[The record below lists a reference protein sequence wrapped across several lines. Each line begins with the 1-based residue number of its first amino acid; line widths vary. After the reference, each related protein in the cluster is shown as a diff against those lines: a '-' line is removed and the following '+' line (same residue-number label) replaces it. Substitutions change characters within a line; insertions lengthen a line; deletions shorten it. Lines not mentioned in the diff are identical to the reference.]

1 MTARYQKQI
10 AVPDGFPVLLKDF
23 AREVLRQQPEN
34 IYGFGA
40 QHFQQLYEQQK
51 VRPIHSDIVVT
62 LNKQLVESLPV

>member
-51 VRPIHSDIVVT
+51 VRPKFILT
-62 LNKQLVESLPV
+62 LL